1 MIIVKN
7 RQLLFSNRE
16 NYIGTSY
23 DNNSTNL
30 AFKLDRVN
38 EDGYDMSGLI
48 FNMSIRYSD
57 TGTNDALVLE
67 KDISDNS
74 LILKAALPSS
84 MTAHEGTHIVQ
95 LNGFEESGTFKW
107 SSYQNVLYIENAL
120 AAVPVSAD
128 NLAVLEQY
136 EAKISGEIK
145 KLETSETKRESAE
158 TERSEA
164 EKLRA
169 SAETERA
176 QAETERK
183 NAELKRVEVVTALTE
198 NYNIASLLAKSYAV
212 GGTGVREGEDEDN
225 ARYYKDKAQAIKQ
238 GALHGSNDNYLYF
251 GEAVETPATEGLEL
265 EGVVTRE
272 GTDGSLK
279 LQLFKDRTAR
289 AAIEVLNGDNTIT
302 GSVKKTVADEVAK
315 IIADAPESFDTL
327 KEIADWITNHSS
339 DASGMNSKINA
350 NTAAI
355 EQNKKDISAANTAI
369 ANEIKRA
376 TAAEGKNASDIKG
389 HETRLGNV
397 ENSVS
402 NLTDTK
408 LDKTDFDN
416 LFEVVHTW

>member
-38 EDGYDMSGLI
+38 EDGYDMSGLS
-48 FNMSIRYSD
+48 FMLKLKYSD
-57 TGTNDALVLE
+57 DGTSDAVLLQS
-67 KDISDNS
+67 DISETAIT
-74 LILKAALPSS
+74 LYTALPATMMS
-84 MTAHEGTHIVQ
+84 HEGTHLVQ
-95 LNGFEESGTFKW
+95 LIGFDESGTFKW

-128 NLAVLEQY
+128 NLTVLEQY

-176 QAETERK
+176 EAETERK
-183 NAELKRVEVVTALTE
+183 NAESKRVEVVTTLTE
-198 NYNIASLLAKSYAV
+198 NYNTASLMAMSYAV

-225 ARYYKDKAQAIKQ
+225 AKYYKDQAQAIKQ
-238 GALHGSNDNYLYF
+238 GALHGSTDNYLYF
-251 GEAVETPATEGLEL
+251 GEAVETPAAEGLEL
-265 EGVVTRE
+265 EGAVTRDV
-272 GTDGSLK
+272 TDGSLK
-279 LQLFKDRTAR
+279 LQLFKDKTAR

-339 DASGMNSKINA
+339 DASAMNSKINA
-350 NTAAI
+350 NTADI
-355 EQNKKDISAANTAI
+355 EQNKKDISSANTAI

-376 TAAEGKNASDIKG
+376 TAAEGKNASDIAAHG
-389 HETRLGNV
+389 TRLGNV
-397 ENSVS
+397 ESSVS

>member
-38 EDGYDMSGLI
+38 EDGYDMSGLS
-48 FNMSIRYSD
+48 FMLKLKYSD
-57 TGTNDALVLE
+57 DGTSDAVLLQ
-67 KDISDNS
+67 SDVS
-74 LILKAALPSS
+74 DTAITLYTALPATMMS
-84 MTAHEGTHIVQ
+84 HEGTHLVQ
-95 LNGFEESGTFKW
+95 LIGFDESGTFKW

-128 NLAVLEQY
+128 NLTVLEQY

-164 EKLRA
+164 E
-169 SAETERA
+169 
-176 QAETERK
+176 TERK
-183 NAELKRVEVVTALTE
+183 NAESKRVEVVTALTG
-198 NYNIASLLAKSYAV
+198 NYNTASLMAKSYAV

-225 ARYYKDKAQAIKQ
+225 AKYYKDQAQAIKQ
-238 GALHGSNDNYLYF
+238 GALHGSTDNYLYF
-251 GEAVETPATEGLEL
+251 GEAVETPAAEGLEL
-265 EGVVTRE
+265 EGAVTRDV
-272 GTDGSLK
+272 TDGSLK

-339 DASGMNSKINA
+339 DASAMNSKINA
-350 NTAAI
+350 NTADI
-355 EQNKKDISAANTAI
+355 EQNKKDISSANTAI

-376 TAAEGKNASDIKG
+376 TAAEGKNASDIAAHG
-389 HETRLGNV
+389 TRLGGL
-397 ENSVS
+397 ESSVS

-408 LDKTDFDN
+408 LDKTDFNN
-416 LFEVVHTW
+416 LF

>member
-38 EDGYDMSGLI
+38 EDGYDMSGLS
-48 FNMSIRYSD
+48 FMLKLKYSD
-57 TGTNDALVLE
+57 DGTSDAVLLQ
-67 KDISDNS
+67 SDVS
-74 LILKAALPSS
+74 DTAITLYTALPATMMS
-84 MTAHEGTHIVQ
+84 HEGTHLVQ
-95 LNGFEESGTFKW
+95 LIGFDESGTFKW

-120 AAVPVSAD
+120 AAVPVSAE
-128 NLAVLEQY
+128 NLTVLEQY

-176 QAETERK
+176 EAETERK
-183 NAELKRVEVVTALTE
+183 NAESKRVEVVTALTE
-198 NYNIASLLAKSYAV
+198 NYNTASLMAMSYAV
-212 GGTGVREGEDEDN
+212 GGTGVREGEDKDN
-225 ARYYKDKAQAIKQ
+225 AKYYKDHAQAIKQ
-238 GALHGSNDNYLYF
+238 GALHGSTDNYLYF
-251 GEAVETPATEGLEL
+251 GEAVETPAAEGLEL
-265 EGVVTRE
+265 EGAVTRDV
-272 GTDGSLK
+272 TDASLK
-279 LQLFKDRTAR
+279 LQLFKDKTAR

-339 DASGMNSKINA
+339 DASAMNSKINA
-350 NTAAI
+350 NTANI
-355 EQNKKDISAANTAI
+355 EQNKKDISSANTAI

-376 TAAEGKNASDIKG
+376 TAAEGKNASDIAAHG
-389 HETRLGNV
+389 TRLGNV
-397 ENSVS
+397 ESSVA

>member
-57 TGTNDALVLE
+57 TGTNDTLILE

-128 NLAVLEQY
+128 NLTVLEQY

-169 SAETERA
+169 SSETERT

-183 NAELKRVEVVTALTE
+183 NAEAKRVEEVTALTG
-198 NYNIASLLAKSYAV
+198 NYNTASLMAKSYAV

-225 ARYYKDKAQAIKQ
+225 AKYYKDQAQAIKQ
-238 GALHGSNDNYLYF
+238 GALHGSTDNYLYF
-251 GEAVETPATEGLEL
+251 GEAVETPAAEGIEL
-265 EGVVTRE
+265 EGAVTLDV
-272 GTDGSLK
+272 TDASLK
-279 LQLFKDRTAR
+279 LQLFKDKTAR

-339 DASGMNSKINA
+339 DASAMNSKINA

-355 EQNKKDISAANTAI
+355 EKNKKDISSANTAI

-376 TAAEGKNASDIKG
+376 TAAEGKNASDIEAHG
-389 HETRLGNV
+389 TRLGNV
-397 ENSVS
+397 ESSVA

-408 LDKTDFDN
+408 LDKTDFNN

>member
-30 AFKLDRVN
+30 TFKLDRVN

-120 AAVPVSAD
+120 EAVPVSAEK
-128 NLAVLEQY
+128 LTVLEQY

-198 NYNIASLLAKSYAV
+198 NYNTASLMAKSYAV

-225 ARYYKDKAQAIKQ
+225 AKYYKDQAQAIKQ

-251 GEAVETPATEGLEL
+251 GEAVETPATEGIEL
-265 EGVVTRE
+265 EGAVTRE
-272 GTDGSLK
+272 ETDGSLK

-302 GSVKKTVADEVAK
+302 GSVKKTVADEIAK

-339 DASGMNSKINA
+339 DASAMNSKINA

-355 EQNKKDISAANTAI
+355 EQNKKDISSANTAI
-369 ANEIKRA
+369 ENEIKRA
-376 TAAEGKNASDIKG
+376 TKAEGKNASDIEAHG
-389 HETRLGNV
+389 TRLGNV
-397 ENSVS
+397 ESSVS
-402 NLTDTK
+402 NLTNTK
-408 LDKTDFDN
+408 LDKTDFNN

>member
-30 AFKLDRVN
+30 TFKLDRVN

-57 TGTNDALVLE
+57 IGTNDALVLE

-128 NLAVLEQY
+128 DLTVLEQY

-198 NYNIASLLAKSYAV
+198 NYNTASLMAKSYAV

-225 ARYYKDKAQAIKQ
+225 AKYYKNQAQAIKQ

-272 GTDGSLK
+272 ETDGSLK
-279 LQLFKDRTAR
+279 LQPFKDRTAR

-302 GSVKKTVADEVAK
+302 GSVKKTVADEIAK

-327 KEIADWITNHSS
+327 KEIADWIANHSS
-339 DASGMNSKINA
+339 DASAMNSKINA

-376 TAAEGKNASDIKG
+376 TAAEGKNASDIG
-389 HETRLGNV
+389 AHETRLGNV
-397 ENSVS
+397 ESSVS
-402 NLTDTK
+402 SLTDTK
-408 LDKTDFDN
+408 LDKTDFEN

>member
-57 TGTNDALVLE
+57 TGTNDTLILE

-136 EAKISGEIK
+136 QAKISGEIK

-164 EKLRA
+164 ENLRA

-183 NAELKRVEVVTALTE
+183 NAELKRVEVVTELTG
-198 NYNIASLLAKSYAV
+198 NYKTASLMAKSYAV
-212 GGTGVREGEDEDN
+212 GGTGVRPGEDEDN
-225 ARYYKDKAQAIKQ
+225 ARYYKDQAQAIKQ

-265 EGVVTRE
+265 EGAVTRE
-272 GTDGSLK
+272 ETDGSLK
-279 LQLFKDRTAR
+279 LQLFKDRIAR

-302 GSVKKTVADEVAK
+302 GSVKKTVADEIAK

-339 DASGMNSKINA
+339 DASTMNSKINA

-355 EQNKKDISAANTAI
+355 EKNKKDISSANTAI

-376 TAAEGKNASDIKG
+376 TAAEGKNASDIEA

-397 ENSVS
+397 EDSVS

-408 LDKTDFDN
+408 LDKTDFNN